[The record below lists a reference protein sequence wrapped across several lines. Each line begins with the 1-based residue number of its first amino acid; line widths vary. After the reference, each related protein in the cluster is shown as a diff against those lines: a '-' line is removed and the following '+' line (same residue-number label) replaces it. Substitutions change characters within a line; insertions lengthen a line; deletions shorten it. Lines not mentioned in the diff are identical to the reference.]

1 MIVQTDP
8 RAPRVVLVGPPGA
21 GKSTIGRK
29 LAKELGV
36 DLYDTDAGIERE
48 TGRTIPEIF
57 AADGEP
63 EFRRIEERVVRR
75 AILAERGVVSLGGGA
90 VLSKDTRALLRNRT
104 VVYLEISVAEGLRRT
119 GASNQRPL
127 LNGDDPGAKYR
138 ELMRKRRPLYREVAT
153 VRVRTDGRSPGRVV
167 RMILDKLGMEPAA
180 PSADPEPEATATGR
194 SAGQTPEG
202 QGSSR
207 SRARRRARARAA
219 ARRAAAKN
227 DVAAANQTLAA
238 NGTAEENSAG
248 GRESSTAHKMNSAAA
263 SSAEAT
269 RITAAGKETG
279 AATTKLGGRTG
290 RVDAATKGSD
300 IAGSGAVTEDSAA
313 TARNAHDTTAEN
325 AGEGD
330 NANPDIV
337 GEGRGATGAAGVR
350 DEVGNAERASG
361 AQSDASSAG
370 SAAEGTASGRRRRP
384 RRRRPAARTS
394 SGESHRTES
403 TAPRAEPSA
412 RSWLPRLI
420 ASGAR
425 SEDTGATP
433 APVRARRPRAC
444 RPAGAPNP
452 AGSQASAVSIAGQ
465 VDSTTPA
472 PKNAEAAT
480 ASATGEN
487 QSARSRAHRRAGAGA
502 PADPTAHTATAES
515 ATKTSSSGRAR
526 RARARRARA
535 RALEQSART
544 ESEQQ

>member
-194 SAGQTPEG
+194 AGQTPEG

-219 ARRAAAKN
+219 ARRAAAKQTG
-227 DVAAANQTLAA
+227 VAATEHSAVGEDSDATEKTSAA
-238 NGTAEENSAG
+238 RKEIHSGATKLSDT
-248 GRESSTAHKMNSAAA
+248 TAH
-263 SSAEAT
+263 
-269 RITAAGKETG
+269 
-279 AATTKLGGRTG
+279 
-290 RVDAATKGSD
+290 VDAATKRSHAGDSGAAAD
-300 IAGSGAVTEDSAA
+300 STAAEREADRSAEDAAREGLSATGDCGAQAGSAVRT
-313 TARNAHDTTAEN
+313 
-325 AGEGD
+325 
-330 NANPDIV
+330 
-337 GEGRGATGAAGVR
+337 
-350 DEVGNAERASG
+350 SG
-361 AQSDASSAG
+361 ASSAG
-370 SAAEGTASGRRRRP
+370 STTEGAASGRRRRP
-384 RRRRPAARTS
+384 RRRRPSARTS
-394 SGESHRTES
+394 SGEPSRTES
-403 TAPRAEPSA
+403 TAPAAEPQA

-425 SEDTGATP
+425 PEGTGATP
-433 APVRARRPRAC
+433 TTGRVRRPRAC

-452 AGSQASAVSIAGQ
+452 TGSEASAVPVAGQ
-465 VDSTTPA
+465 ADSSTTAPKSAETPTTPA
-472 PKNAEAAT
+472 
-480 ASATGEN
+480 SGEN
-487 QSARSRAHRRAGAGA
+487 QSARTRTARRAGSGA
-502 PADPTAHTATAES
+502 PADPAARTAAAES

-535 RALEQSART
+535 RTLEQSART

>member
-167 RMILDKLGMEPAA
+167 RMILDKLGIEPAA
-180 PSADPEPEATATGR
+180 PSADPEPETTATADGTV
-194 SAGQTPEG
+194 QTPEG

-219 ARRAAAKN
+219 ARRAAAK
-227 DVAAANQTLAA
+227 
-238 NGTAEENSAG
+238 
-248 GRESSTAHKMNSAAA
+248 
-263 SSAEAT
+263 
-269 RITAAGKETG
+269 
-279 AATTKLGGRTG
+279 
-290 RVDAATKGSD
+290 
-300 IAGSGAVTEDSAA
+300 
-313 TARNAHDTTAEN
+313 
-325 AGEGD
+325 
-330 NANPDIV
+330 
-337 GEGRGATGAAGVR
+337 
-350 DEVGNAERASG
+350 
-361 AQSDASSAG
+361 
-370 SAAEGTASGRRRRP
+370 
-384 RRRRPAARTS
+384 
-394 SGESHRTES
+394 
-403 TAPRAEPSA
+403 
-412 RSWLPRLI
+412 
-420 ASGAR
+420 
-425 SEDTGATP
+425 
-433 APVRARRPRAC
+433 
-444 RPAGAPNP
+444 
-452 AGSQASAVSIAGQ
+452 
-465 VDSTTPA
+465 
-472 PKNAEAAT
+472 
-480 ASATGEN
+480 
-487 QSARSRAHRRAGAGA
+487 
-502 PADPTAHTATAES
+502 
-515 ATKTSSSGRAR
+515 
-526 RARARRARA
+526 
-535 RALEQSART
+535 
-544 ESEQQ
+544 